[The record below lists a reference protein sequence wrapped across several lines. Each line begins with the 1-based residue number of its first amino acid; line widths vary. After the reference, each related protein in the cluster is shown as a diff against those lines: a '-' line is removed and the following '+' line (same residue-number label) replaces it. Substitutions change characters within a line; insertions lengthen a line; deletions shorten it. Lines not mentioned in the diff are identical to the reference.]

1 MKSCRACRL
10 DKCLLEGMDPTM
22 VEAEQSTELSQF
34 IQSLYKRREF
44 LRQQLLK
51 KKETICNM
59 DTEIKIENDE
69 NCTSNERNE
78 DNQILCHPSGPI
90 YEKWRDKSMLLN
102 LTISSLKTVEQQIRS
117 FIDIRREFDDNFFE
131 QFSTLN
137 EFLNGAK
144 NIVFNPN
151 KYMKIMTQHVNP
163 DQIYKW
169 VSKHGN
175 FGGKNPLLVSEI
187 VSLIDLFRTMPHFT
201 MLEPKDQAILLSF
214 VAIPLIYLNAR
225 FYSSKINSPIV
236 RIIPNSSFSPL
247 YLYYKNPF
255 YAGDKT
261 IQTLSELMYVKSMEI
276 FNKLQLTDEEFLL
289 VRALIS
295 SHSAVNGLSDAG
307 RRTLQH
313 LSEHYANLLMHYLR
327 TNYGNIDGVL
337 RYAELVHLVESVFFN
352 AERHREFFTYLAMV
366 TDQGRFHAAIPPIF
380 TPMILHGTL
389 DE

>member
-10 DKCLLEGMDPTM
+10 GKCLLEGMDPTM
-22 VEAEQSTELSQF
+22 VEAEQSAELSQF

-44 LRQQLLK
+44 LQQQNEK
-51 KKETICNM
+51 ICNM
-59 DTEIKIENDE
+59 DTEIKTENDE
-69 NCTSNERNE
+69 NYTSEERNE
-78 DNQILCHPSGPI
+78 
-90 YEKWRDKSMLLN
+90 
-102 LTISSLKTVEQQIRS
+102 V
-117 FIDIRREFDDNFFE
+117 
-131 QFSTLN
+131 
-137 EFLNGAK
+137 
-144 NIVFNPN
+144 
-151 KYMKIMTQHVNP
+151 
-163 DQIYKW
+163 
-169 VSKHGN
+169 
-175 FGGKNPLLVSEI
+175 
-187 VSLIDLFRTMPHFT
+187 IDLFRTMPHFS
-201 MLEPKDQAILLSF
+201 MLDPKDQAILLSF

-225 FYSSKINSPIV
+225 FYSSKTNSPIV
-236 RIIPNSSFSPL
+236 KIISNSSFSPL

-255 YAGDKT
+255 YVGDKT
-261 IQTLSELMYVKSMEI
+261 IQTLSESLYVKSMEL
-276 FNKLQLTDEEFLL
+276 FNKLKLTDEEFLL

-327 TNYGNIDGVL
+327 TNYGNIAGVH
-337 RYAELVHLVESVFFN
+337 RYAELVHLAESVFFN